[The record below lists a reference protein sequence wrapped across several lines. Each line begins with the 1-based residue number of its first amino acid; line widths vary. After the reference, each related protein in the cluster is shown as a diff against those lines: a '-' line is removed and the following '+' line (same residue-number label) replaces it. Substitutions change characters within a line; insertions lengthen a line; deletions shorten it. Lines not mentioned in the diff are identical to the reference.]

1 MNSKSLEF
9 YLLVVSIFSIA
20 MGLLESTVVIY
31 LREILY
37 PEGFGFPLS
46 PVQPDLMLTELLRE
60 GATIIML
67 LGIGFLA
74 GRNTSE
80 RFAWFLYSF
89 AIWDI
94 FYYGFLWLLIGWP
107 ESLMTNDVLFLLP
120 STWIGPVIT
129 PLIVS
134 LTMIAFALLILV
146 VNRQEV
152 DIKIPGISWL
162 LLITGSVI
170 LILGFIWD
178 YSAFIMES
186 MTIRDIWTLP
196 KEQVLKLATQ
206 YIPRKFN
213 WFLFALG
220 ESVILSGVFFYYLRC
235 RVIIRCRVRS
245 SV

>member
-1 MNSKSLEF
+1 MVADNKPLSF
-9 YLLVVSIFSIA
+9 LLWVVTGFSIA
-20 MGLLESTVVIY
+20 MGLLESAVVIY

-46 PVQPDLMLTELLRE
+46 PVKPELMVTELLRE
-60 GATIIML
+60 AATLIML

-74 GRNTSE
+74 GRNSSE

-94 FYYGFLWLLIGWP
+94 FYYVFLWMLIGWP
-107 ESLMTNDVLFLLP
+107 ESLMTYDVLFLLP
-120 STWIGPVIT
+120 STWIGPVLT

-134 LTMIAFALLILV
+134 LTMIGFALLILIQ
-146 VNRQEV
+146 NRRHG
-152 DIKIPGISWL
+152 DIKIPGLSWL
-162 LLITGSVI
+162 LLIFGSVV

-178 YSAFIMES
+178 YSAFILES

-196 KEQVLKLATQ
+196 EEQVLELATR

-213 WFLFALG
+213 WFLFILG
-220 ESVILSGVFFYYLRC
+220 EMVILSGIGVFYLRL
-235 RVIIRCRVRS
+235 RRRS
-245 SV
+245 VD

>member
-1 MNSKSLEF
+1 MNSKSLKF
-9 YLLVVSIFSIA
+9 YLIVVSIFSIA
-20 MGLLESTVVIY
+20 MGLLESAVVIY
-31 LREILY
+31 MREILY
-37 PEGFGFPLS
+37 PEEFGFPLS

-60 GATIIML
+60 GATIFML
-67 LGIGFLA
+67 LGIGFLT

-94 FYYGFLWLLIGWP
+94 FYYVFLWLLTGWP
-107 ESLMTNDVLFLLP
+107 PSLMTYDVLFLLP

-146 VNRQEV
+146 ANRQNE

-186 MTIRDIWTLP
+186 MTVRDIWTLP

-213 WFLFALG
+213 WFLFILG
-220 ESVILSGVFFYYLRC
+220 ELVILSGILYSYLRWQMKL
-235 RVIIRCRVRS
+235 S
-245 SV
+245 D

>member
-1 MNSKSLEF
+1 MKNGSLSF
-9 YLLVVSIFSIA
+9 LLLVVTIFCIA
-20 MGLLESTVVIY
+20 MGLLESAVVIY
-31 LREILY
+31 MREILY

-46 PVQPDLMLTELLRE
+46 PVLPDLMLTELLRE
-60 GATIIML
+60 VATIVML

-74 GRNTSE
+74 GRNKSE

-94 FYYGFLWLLIGWP
+94 FYYVFLWLLIGWP
-107 ESLMTNDVLFLLP
+107 SSLMTYDVLFLLP

-129 PLIVS
+129 PIIIS
-134 LTMIAFALLILV
+134 LTMIGFALIILV
-146 VNRQEV
+146 KNRQNQ

-178 YSAFIMES
+178 YSAFIMET
-186 MTIRDIWTLP
+186 MTIKEIWTLP
-196 KEQVLKLATQ
+196 KDHVLKLATE
-206 YIPRKFN
+206 YVPRKFN
-213 WFLFALG
+213 WFLYILG
-220 ESVILSGVFFYYLRC
+220 ELVILSGILYFYLR
-235 RVIIRCRVRS
+235 ISKRS